1 VGCVCVPLAIGASI
15 LRNLVQER
23 LGESWYHVH
32 FYINLLT
39 VTLTSTEF
47 FIAVAATKME
57 GDKHFQANTHSKA
70 GLAIFILVIAQA
82 LAGYFRP
89 TSAAPGS
96 HGRAFPRAS
105 TFPNDEQTR
114 KGSSLDEEWN
124 TNPSVDDDVAR
135 EASTNDE
142 EYIGNPTSFKD
153 IETNHMGILSPNR
166 WDGVAWACVVQ
177 LP

>member
-1 VGCVCVPLAIGASI
+1 MDGSWNVHGVGVGCVCVPLAIGASI

-124 TNPSVDDDVAR
+124 TNRSVDDDVTR
-135 EASTNDE
+135 EARTTRN
-142 EYIGNPTSFKD
+142 TSA
-153 IETNHMGILSPNR
+153 TH
-166 WDGVAWACVVQ
+166 Q
-177 LP
+177 LQRH